1 MGKQKKW
8 KVVNVSNEVRTETIV
23 TAESESEAYDNWVDD
38 KNIVSEKSVEFD
50 TGYTEVE
57 EIK

>member
-8 KVVNVSNEVRTETIV
+8 KIINVSNEVRTETVV

-38 KNIVSEKSVEFD
+38 KNIISENRTEFD
-50 TGYTEVE
+50 TGYTYVE